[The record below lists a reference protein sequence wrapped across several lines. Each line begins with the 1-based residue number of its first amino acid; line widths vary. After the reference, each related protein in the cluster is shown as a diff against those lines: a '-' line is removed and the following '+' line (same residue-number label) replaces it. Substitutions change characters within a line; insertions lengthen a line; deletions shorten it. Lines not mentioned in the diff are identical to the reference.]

1 MEKNSQKICLTCYN
15 LLIVHDLWQA
25 HHQTLSIISLKEFT
39 ELNVNIDIMIKN
51 VRLAELNV
59 SIATIFLQILK
70 TIL

>member
-1 MEKNSQKICLTCYN
+1 MEKNSQKICLTYYT

-25 HHQTLSIISLKEFT
+25 HHQILSIISLKELT
-39 ELNVNIDIMIKN
+39 ELNVNTDMMIKN

-59 SIATIFLQILK
+59 SIAIIFLQILK